1 MSNFKVS
8 IVVPG
13 KPVPKARFRMT
24 KSGHTY
30 TDKATLQQEK
40 AVKILGK
47 AAMKAAMKGGSPITA
62 DGVEMDI
69 AFVFEM
75 PKSWSLKK
83 RAEKL
88 GTPHGVRPDLDNLVK
103 MICDVMN
110 KGFYVDDS
118 QICMLQAEKIYGTPR
133 TEVVIEEL

>member
-8 IVVPG
+8 IVDPG
-13 KPVPKARFRMT
+13 KPVPKARPRMT

-40 AVKILGK
+40 AVKILG
-47 AAMKAAMKGGSPITA
+47 KAAMKGGSPITA

-88 GTPHGVRPDLDNLVK
+88 GTPHCVRPDIDNLIKIVDALNNVVWEDDCQVARLTAMK
-103 MICDVMN
+103 MW
-110 KGFYVDDS
+110 G
-118 QICMLQAEKIYGTPR
+118 EEHGTFIHIQSTR
-133 TEVVIEEL
+133 

>member
-13 KPVPKARFRMT
+13 KPVPKARPRMT

-40 AVKILGK
+40 AVKILGQ
-47 AAMKAAMKGGSPITA
+47 AAMKGGSPITA

-83 RAEKL
+83 PAEKL
-88 GTPHGVRPDLDNLVK
+88 GTPHCVRPDIDNLIKIVDALNNVVWEDDCQVARLTAMK
-103 MICDVMN
+103 MW
-110 KGFYVDDS
+110 G
-118 QICMLQAEKIYGTPR
+118 EEHGTFIHIQSTR
-133 TEVVIEEL
+133 